1 MVTSQKQPK
10 LVTNL
15 TEVDS
20 DDVLIDID
28 VLDIPITSTKAG
40 HKDGNHNVDEFFGE
54 TMSETG
60 NDRKVC

>member
-1 MVTSQKQPK
+1 
-10 LVTNL
+10 
-15 TEVDS
+15 VDS

-40 HKDGNHNVDEFFGE
+40 YKDGNCNVDEFFGE

-60 NDRKVC
+60 NDGKVRKFRNGKCCG